1 MTRRQEGADNL
12 SSKEEDRTA
21 RSSSWQADNKG
32 EKPTSNDMKGS
43 RRHDLEMKGRA
54 VSMVTEDPLPP
65 SHLLIK
71 ETILQKT
78 WEKRFQRIL
87 NQGKRRKKKVK
98 EVF

>member
-1 MTRRQEGADNL
+1 
-12 SSKEEDRTA
+12 
-21 RSSSWQADNKG
+21 
-32 EKPTSNDMKGS
+32 
-43 RRHDLEMKGRA
+43 MKGRA